1 MDGQQVLARLAEVP
15 ITAWNY
21 KAEDSSVRHMGPTAQ
36 DFYAAF
42 GLGQDD
48 RHIAALDSSGV
59 ALAAI
64 QGLYQ
69 QVQQLQADNAALKA
83 ENAALETRLAA
94 VEAAI
99 ASSGKAPRPL
109 QAGLVPGAGSCWSAW
124 CWDSSS
130 GAKADRKLKLPTDS
144 YSLIRSSVSEW
155 ASLSAAGR
163 TSTGKRPCRGLIR
176 APNAVAAQ
184 NSQAS
189 GRMKALRLTA
199 RCSSA
204 SCSSSQPPNRP

>member
-1 MDGQQVLARLAEVP
+1 VRANGGLWFGTATADYTPTIGTGVFISTSTGGYLSTAGAWTDLSDHEQKENFTAVDGQQVLARLAEVP

-109 QAGLVPGAGSCWSAW
+109 QAGLVPGAGVLLVGLVLGFLVRRES
-124 CWDSSS
+124 
-130 GAKADRKLKLPTDS
+130 
-144 YSLIRSSVSEW
+144 
-155 ASLSAAGR
+155 
-163 TSTGKRPCRGLIR
+163 RP
-176 APNAVAAQ
+176 
-184 NSQAS
+184 
-189 GRMKALRLTA
+189 
-199 RCSSA
+199 
-204 SCSSSQPPNRP
+204 